1 MWDQRYRTEEYV
13 YGTRPND
20 FLASVSDRIAK
31 GRVLCLAEGEG
42 RNAVFL
48 ARQGHQVLAVDQ
60 SAVGLAKAQRL
71 AATCGVSIETRTVD
85 LASFE
90 IVPESWDAVISIFA
104 HVPSQLRRTL
114 HRQVVG
120 GLRPGG
126 ILVLEGYTP
135 AQLQYK
141 TGGPPDLDKL
151 MTLADLREEL
161 VGLTFMHALELERE
175 VIEGTLHTGLGAVVQ
190 VLAVKPGE
198 RPVR

>member
-20 FLASVSDRIAK
+20 FLASVSDRIVK

-60 SAVGLAKAQRL
+60 SAVGLAKARRL
-71 AATCGVSIETRTVD
+71 AAANGVSIETRTVD
-85 LASFE
+85 LARFE
-90 IVPESWDAVISIFA
+90 IAPESWDAVVSIFA
-104 HVPSQLRRTL
+104 HVPSELRRAL
-114 HRQVVG
+114 HRQVIR
-120 GLRPGG
+120 GLKHGG

-135 AQLQYK
+135 AQLRYK

-161 VGLTFMHALELERE
+161 AGLTFMHALELERE
-175 VIEGTLHTGLGAVVQ
+175 VIEGSLHTGLGAVVQ
-190 VLAVKPGE
+190 VLAIKPGE